1 MKNLI
6 VKSGAAHLAASQ
18 TGAGQ
23 ALVFLH
29 AGVADQNAGQ
39 VLAR

>member
-6 VKSGAAHLAASQ
+6 VKSGTARLAVSQ

-29 AGVADQNAGQ
+29 AGVTDKRA
-39 VLAR
+39 